1 MESFANM
8 ANADRKKCKYLA
20 VVLVDT
26 AVVTS
31 LSFRP
36 RGMVVV
42 VRRSLA
48 QYKAHPVRNLDRA
61 LLCKRHSQTVS
72 RASSSTVADTRTG
85 LAGRERG
92 NEDCMQRMRLIISGH
107 GIAARLPTAGHES
120 VAWIAR
126 GTLAH
131 GDVAAG
137 FALCIHTA
145 LILARINALVVAAG
159 PMVRAVLVHLTL
171 ALCPNEWKK
180 SKSEI

>member
-1 MESFANM
+1 M

-31 LSFRP
+31 LSFRLLLP
-36 RGMVVV
+36 RGMLVV

-92 NEDCMQRMRLIISGH
+92 ERRLYAKDALNNIWPRGSCATAYCRTRERRLNSPWDTCTRRRGG
-107 GIAARLPTAGHES
+107 GIRTLHS
-120 VAWIAR
+120 HRIDF
-126 GTLAH
+126 GT
-131 GDVAAG
+131 D
-137 FALCIHTA
+137 
-145 LILARINALVVAAG
+145 
-159 PMVRAVLVHLTL
+159 
-171 ALCPNEWKK
+171 
-180 SKSEI
+180 